1 MDHYSSVQCTI
12 LFEEP
17 FWVAVFERRDECGY
31 AAARTIFG
39 AEPTMPDVHDF
50 ILKNYF
56 RLPFSPPLADAPP
69 PLAATGFKR
78 AQRENR
84 RAAAQRGVSTRAQEA
99 LRLERESHK
108 ITRREE
114 TKAER
119 DAEREHRFQLRAER
133 KKEKK
138 RGH

>member
-1 MDHYSSVQCTI
+1 VGDYSSIQCII

-31 AAARTIFG
+31 AAARTVFG

-56 RLPFSPPLADAPP
+56 RLSFSQPLADAPP
-69 PLAATGFKR
+69 ALATTGFKR

-84 RAAAQRGVSTRAQEA
+84 RAAAQKGTSTRAQEA

-108 ITRREE
+108 ITRQAE

-119 DAEREHRFQLRAER
+119 EAERERRFQLRVEH